1 MNKIKSST
9 PKIILIHNTMTPPN
23 FPRKYTLA
31 IVESGANI
39 NLKNEATPTT
49 TPVIMSNNMTSR
61 LPDGRTT
68 ESLHVATLQIPGL
81 TKKYRKMHI
90 SQKYE

>member
-39 NLKNEATPTT
+39 HIENEA
-49 TPVIMSNNMTSR
+49 
-61 LPDGRTT
+61 
-68 ESLHVATLQIPGL
+68 
-81 TKKYRKMHI
+81 
-90 SQKYE
+90 